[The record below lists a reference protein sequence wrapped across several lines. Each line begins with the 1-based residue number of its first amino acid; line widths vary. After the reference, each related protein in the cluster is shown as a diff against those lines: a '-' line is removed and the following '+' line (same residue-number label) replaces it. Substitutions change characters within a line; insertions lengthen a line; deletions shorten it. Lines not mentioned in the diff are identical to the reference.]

1 VQAGREAESG
11 NLVRQ
16 TKRAVLEEREETAE
30 DTFPLPWTTT
40 RQWAG
45 GAVV

>member
-1 VQAGREAESG
+1 MQAGREAESG

-30 DTFPLPWTTT
+30 DTLPLPWTTT
-40 RQWAG
+40 RKWAG

>member
-30 DTFPLPWTTT
+30 DPLPFPRTTA
-40 RQWAG
+40 RKWAG